1 MDINREAPVIGAGEI
16 QIAATPA
23 TVWGVL
29 SDVDGWPRW
38 NSDVKSAHMEGPVA
52 VGSTFRWKS
61 GPASLTSTLQAV
73 EPPTE
78 IGWTGTTMTIKAV
91 HVFHLEPRDGG
102 TFVRSEESWEGSI
115 ASMLKGYSRK
125 SIDSAI
131 TSILAA
137 LKREAERQAGAAT

>member
-1 MDINREAPVIGAGEI
+1 MEINRAAPAIGAGEI
-16 QIAATPA
+16 QVDASPD
-23 TVWGVL
+23 TVWGIL
-29 SDVDGWPRW
+29 SDIDGWPRW
-38 NSDVKSAHMEGPVA
+38 NADVKSAHVEGPVA

-61 GPASLTSTLQAV
+61 GPASLTSTLRTV

-102 TFVRSEESWEGSI
+102 TFVRSEESWEGFI

-131 TSILAA
+131 TSILTA
-137 LKREAERQAGAAT
+137 LSREAEGK